1 METEPIDV
9 DATEDEEDSGDKSV
23 SHDDDRS
30 QATGSLS
37 EHHNR
42 AARHNRSAH
51 ADAGH
56 HNRSAHADADDDRS
70 SSQDGDSDSETGSH
84 ISRER
89 TNYYLKRSGRVTNDG
104 CLVPKNKPNMKV
116 DGLYKRPRGR
126 QPEGMDW
133 DDIRG
138 VWIPLD
144 TAEVNDGSVLP
155 RNRPQLCADGSY
167 KRPRGRHPDG

>member
-1 METEPIDV
+1 METEPIEMD
-9 DATEDEEDSGDKSV
+9 TTEEDTGDK
-23 SHDDDRS
+23 DANYDGARS
-30 QATGSLS
+30 QTTGSRS

-42 AARHNRSAH
+42 AAQGGDN
-51 ADAGH
+51 D
-56 HNRSAHADADDDRS
+56 NDTRS
-70 SSQDGDSDSETGSH
+70 STQDEGGDDSDSDSETGSH

-138 VWIPLD
+138 VWIPLE

>member
-9 DATEDEEDSGDKSV
+9 DNTTEEDTGDKDAASY
-23 SHDDDRS
+23 DGERS
-30 QATGSLS
+30 QTSGSRS
-37 EHHNR
+37 EHHDR
-42 AARHNRSAH
+42 AAQEGDNDTRS
-51 ADAGH
+51 
-56 HNRSAHADADDDRS
+56 STQDDDGDS
-70 SSQDGDSDSETGSH
+70 DSDSETGSH

-104 CLVPKNKPNMKV
+104 CLVPKNKPNMKG

>member
-9 DATEDEEDSGDKSV
+9 DVDTEEEGDDKAV
-23 SHDDDRS
+23 SHEGERG
-30 QATGSLS
+30 QAAGSPS
-37 EHHNR
+37 EHM
-42 AARHNRSAH
+42 AAQM
-51 ADAGH
+51 
-56 HNRSAHADADDDRS
+56 DDRS
-70 SSQDGDSDSETGSH
+70 STEGDSDSDSR

-116 DGLYKRPRGR
+116 NGLYKRPRGR

-133 DDIRG
+133 DDLRG

-144 TAEVNDGSVLP
+144 SDEVNDGSVLP

>member
-1 METEPIDV
+1 METELV
-9 DATEDEEDSGDKSV
+9 DMTEEASGGSGSEKAV
-23 SHDDDRS
+23 SYDGDQIEAS
-30 QATGSLS
+30 GSHS
-37 EHHNR
+37 EPM
-42 AARHNRSAH
+42 AMQI
-51 ADAGH
+51 
-56 HNRSAHADADDDRS
+56 DDRS
-70 SSQDGDSDSETGSH
+70 SAQSDDSDSEGSH

-138 VWIPLD
+138 VWIPLES
-144 TAEVNDGSVLP
+144 AEVNDGSVLP

>member
-1 METEPIDV
+1 METTKPMEV
-9 DATEDEEDSGDKSV
+9 DDTTEEGGDKDASY
-23 SHDDDRS
+23 DGERS
-30 QATGSLS
+30 QATGSRS
-37 EHHNR
+37 EQHHNR
-42 AARHNRSAH
+42 AAQA
-51 ADAGH
+51 
-56 HNRSAHADADDDRS
+56 ADDNDTRS
-70 SSQDGDSDSETGSH
+70 SDDDDNSDSDSETGSH

-138 VWIPLD
+138 VWIPLES
-144 TAEVNDGSVLP
+144 AEVNDGSVLP

>member
-1 METEPIDV
+1 VRTERAAKSSSLIVCFLLAMETELIDM
-9 DATEDEEDSGDKSV
+9 TETDSRISSDKDV
-23 SHDDDRS
+23 SHDDDE
-30 QATGSLS
+30 QMQ
-37 EHHNR
+37 
-42 AARHNRSAH
+42 
-51 ADAGH
+51 DAGSFSEPMATAQTH
-56 HNRSAHADADDDRS
+56 DDDRS
-70 SSQDGDSDSETGSH
+70 SGQTDDSDSEGSH

-144 TAEVNDGSVLP
+144 SDEVNDGSVLP
-155 RNRPQLCADGSY
+155 RNKPQLCADGSY

>member
-1 METEPIDV
+1 MAPTD
-9 DATEDEEDSGDKSV
+9 DKSSNSTSGSDSGS
-23 SHDDDRS
+23 
-30 QATGSLS
+30 GSGS
-37 EHHNR
+37 
-42 AARHNRSAH
+42 
-51 ADAGH
+51 
-56 HNRSAHADADDDRS
+56 
-70 SSQDGDSDSETGSH
+70 DSDGSR

-104 CLVPKNKPNMKV
+104 CLVPKNKPNMKG

-138 VWIPLD
+138 VWIPLSP
-144 TAEVNDGSVLP
+144 TEGNDGSVLP

-167 KRPRGRHPDG
+167 KRPRGRHPDGYDPWEQSPICLYMHNLR

>member
-9 DATEDEEDSGDKSV
+9 DTIEEDTGDKDASY
-23 SHDDDRS
+23 DGERS
-30 QATGSLS
+30 RTTGGRS

-42 AARHNRSAH
+42 EVQEGDNDNDTRSSTQ
-51 ADAGH
+51 D
-56 HNRSAHADADDDRS
+56 SDDD
-70 SSQDGDSDSETGSH
+70 DDDDDDSDSETGSH